1 MEVMQW
7 IVELRQLPFSLLPLV
22 LLLVDWLRLCT
33 GSFDHDTVKV
43 YQFTINYWREGVEGL
58 QRCGPQMRCEWTYSD
73 NLKVLRQR
81 YHNAS
86 LQLRASRAAAAPVS
100 SAAPDGKKKGR
111 PVTLAVYNI
120 HSWWERMKEHGP
132 ALCELPTT
140 LHLAESEESR
150 VRYHALFDPT
160 LKLFDGYSTTHPA
173 SHVQRVYDG
182 AFVNA
187 THFLE
192 PMHNFSSLIKA
203 GSYVAGDCHKRDSA
217 NANRDHYVYLLRKV
231 HVVVV
236 AAPLEEGESGRCC
249 RHCCSLVFP
258 RPRTPFSFRC
268 PRRVSVW
275 KGWANVCTR

>member
-1 MEVMQW
+1 MARWCAFVLTQVH
-7 IVELRQLPFSLLPLV
+7 ILHQLL
-22 LLLVDWLRLCT
+22 LCT
-33 GSFDHDTVKV
+33 GSFDHDTIKV

-81 YHNAS
+81 FYNAS
-86 LQLRASRAAAAPVS
+86 LQLRASRAAAAAAAAAAVAAAPVS
-100 SAAPDGKKKGR
+100 VVPDGKKRGR

-132 ALCELPTT
+132 ALCDLPTT

-150 VRYHALFDPT
+150 VRYHGLFDPT

-182 AFVNA
+182 AFLNA
-187 THFLE
+187 TQFLE

-231 HVVVV
+231 RTR
-236 AAPLEEGESGRCC
+236 LRRGESYR
-249 RHCCSLVFP
+249 
-258 RPRTPFSFRC
+258 SF
-268 PRRVSVW
+268 
-275 KGWANVCTR
+275 